1 MRHTWIIIAFF
12 ICCSWMTACQTE
24 TDSILTEEY
33 NAATKDSLF
42 INNTDS
48 EMGSQRGIRPLIP
61 SNSQNTVNDEN
72 RGEKGR
78 DRRDGN
84 IYFADKF
91 DQDAPPAR
99 LNVLSVNASGDYVIK
114 LVFGPNY
121 RQEEIEYAFEG
132 RTLKICFID
141 EADQIVETFIID
153 NYHIGDEFI
162 LPAESFNNCIK
173 VELYVGYFI
182 GEAFWYVGDQSFDSI
197 FD

>member
-33 NAATKDSLF
+33 STAANDSLL
-42 INNTDS
+42 IKNTDS
-48 EMGSQRGIRPLIP
+48 EIGSQRGVKPLKP
-61 SNSQNTVNDEN
+61 SNTQDTVNDEN

-84 IYFADKF
+84 IDFADKF
-91 DQDAPPAR
+91 NQDDSPAR
-99 LNVLSVNASGDYVIK
+99 LNVLSINDSGDYVVK
-114 LVFGPNY
+114 LVFGLNY

-132 RTLKICFID
+132 RTLKICLID
-141 EADQIVETFIID
+141 EANQIAKTFIID

-182 GEAFWYVGDQSFDSI
+182 GEAFWYVGDQPIEAI